1 MRLRHIEVFHAVYEH
16 GSISSAARMLNVSQ
30 PSVSKVLRHAEDQ
43 LGYELFYRTKGRLVA
58 TQQAH
63 ELFAEVAEVYT
74 SLSKL
79 TRTAHNIGARKGGH
93 LRIAVLPAI
102 GLAVAPRAIARLC
115 AGDDDVSSEITTLHS
130 REMDRCLH
138 ERACDVAV
146 GFRLAHHPGIKQVE
160 LGRPRLVLVTPYE
173 AHGSTD
179 RPVPIE
185 ALHDVNFV
193 GVRDSG
199 PLADAF
205 VNELNRYEI
214 APREVVT
221 SHTYYAA
228 LALVR
233 EGMGSAVTDEYTAA
247 ALATPDLSYYR
258 LEPNVQ
264 APIYATTLENSPNA
278 NLVGRFIES
287 LRAALAE
294 LSEPNALDR
303 GQRHNAGL

>member
-1 MRLRHIEVFHAVYEH
+1 MRLRHIEVFHAVYEN
-16 GSISSAARMLNVSQ
+16 GSISGAARMLNVSQ

-43 LGYELFYRTKGRLVA
+43 LGYELFQRTKGRLVA
-58 TQQAH
+58 TPQAH
-63 ELFAEVAEVYT
+63 ELFSEVAEVYT

-79 TRTAHNIGARKGGH
+79 SRTAHNIGNRKGGH

-115 AGDDDVSSEITTLHS
+115 EGNAEITSEITTLHS
-130 REMDRCLH
+130 REMDRFLH

-146 GFRLAHHPGIKQVE
+146 GFRLNSNAGIAQTE
-160 LGRPRLVLVTPYE
+160 LGRPRLVLVTPHD
-173 AHGSTD
+173 AFGPPD
-179 RPVPIE
+179 QPVAIE
-185 ALHDVNFV
+185 DLHEVNFI

-205 VNELNRYEI
+205 VNELNRYEV

-233 EGMGSAVTDEYTAA
+233 EGMGITVADEYTVS
-247 ALATPDLSYYR
+247 ALGTPDLSYYQ
-258 LEPNVQ
+258 LVPNVQ
-264 APIYATTLENSPNA
+264 APIYAATLENSPNA
-278 NLVGRFIES
+278 DLADRFIEN
-287 LRAALAE
+287 LRAALTE
-294 LSEPNALDR
+294 LSGPNTPEQA
-303 GQRHNAGL
+303 ATP

>member
-16 GSISSAARMLNVSQ
+16 GSISGAARMLNVSQ

-43 LGYELFYRTKGRLVA
+43 LGYELFQRTKGRLVA
-58 TQQAH
+58 TPQAH

-79 TRTAHNIGARKGGH
+79 SRTAHNIGSRKGGH

-115 AGDDDVSSEITTLHS
+115 DGDSEISSEITTLHS
-130 REMDRCLH
+130 REMDRFLH

-146 GFRLAHHPGIKQVE
+146 GFHLAHHAGIEQTE
-160 LGRPRLVLVTPYE
+160 LGRPRLVLVTPRD
-173 AHGSTD
+173 AFGPAD
-179 RPVPIE
+179 QPVAIE
-185 ALHDVNFV
+185 ALHEVDFI

-205 VNELNRYEI
+205 VNELNRYEV

-233 EGMGSAVTDEYTAA
+233 EGMGITVADEYTVS
-247 ALATPDLSYYR
+247 ALGTPDLSYYQ
-258 LEPNVQ
+258 LVPNVQ
-264 APIYATTLENSPNA
+264 APIYAATLENSPNA
-278 NLVGRFIES
+278 DLADQFIES
-287 LRAALAE
+287 LRAALCE
-294 LSEPNALDR
+294 LSGPSTPDQA
-303 GQRHNAGL
+303 ATP